1 MAGYKT
7 TMTKRKFTNKRPR
20 SAASRAFSRSLT
32 KTIPLG
38 KNDYGFPDKF
48 KTKLRYCESGYWSAA
63 AGGSQSNTFRMN
75 SVYDPNLSGIGH
87 QPMYHDTLAL
97 IYGKYRVTKAVI
109 TVKFA
114 SSSPPALTA
123 VNYGPTC
130 VGLVCSNSSSFVSTS
145 VDQRMEQNDNS
156 TKILQPKGGGNEVV
170 TCRQTFYPGRDLG
183 NGAIDDSG
191 AGSFGNNPAQVYHC
205 HAFKIDQGESSAIQW
220 YATIE
225 YEIECFQRL
234 EQPSS

>member
-1 MAGYKT
+1 MAGYKKSAAKR
-7 TMTKRKFTNKRPR
+7 TMTRRTRR
-20 SAASRAFSRSLT
+20 GDAQRAFSRSLT

-38 KNDYGFPDKF
+38 YSDYGFPDKF
-48 KTKLRYCESGYWSAA
+48 KTKLRYCESGYWDAA
-63 AGGSQSNTFRMN
+63 AGTSNSNTFRMN

-114 SSSPPALTA
+114 AVNAPALA
-123 VNYGPTC
+123 ALNYGPTV
-130 VGLVCSNSSSFVSTS
+130 VGLVCSNSSSFVSTT

-156 TKILQPKGGGNEVV
+156 TKILQSKGGYNEVV

-183 NGAIDDSG
+183 NGTIDDSG

-205 HAFKIDQGESSAIQW
+205 HAFKIDQNIATSIQ
-220 YATIE
+220 YYTTIE
-225 YEIECFQRL
+225 YEVECFQRL
-234 EQPSS
+234 EQPLS